1 MFDLNKFSTN
11 VALIDD
17 NGNEYTYA
25 EVLAETIK
33 ISDKIQDNALSI
45 CLCSNSVESIVGYV
59 SLLNNRTPVILLD
72 EGLSIDYVLKYINE
86 FNVNLLWVPK
96 YINVKGFKCIFKYLN
111 YHLLYFD
118 DSVEVDKELSI
129 LIPTSGSTGSKK
141 LVKLS
146 YQNIESNTNAIINY
160 LKLDS
165 KQITITTLPF
175 SYSFGMSIINT
186 LIKVGGKIVV
196 TKKSFFNKEFWILL
210 KNEKVNYISG
220 VPYTF
225 EILDKLRFYKLDLPY
240 IQKIT
245 QAGGNLS
252 IELKEKIYNYSKLNN
267 IEFYI
272 MYGQTEASP
281 RISFVDPE
289 KLPEKIKS
297 IGKAIPG
304 GNLYII
310 DKDDELIN
318 EPNITGEI
326 VYEGENVSTGYAFSY
341 EDIRNPVKNKNTILR
356 TGDLG
361 WMDIDGYFF
370 INGRK
375 NRYHKVFGNRI
386 NLDELEII
394 LNEKFTERNFLCTG
408 QENSINIF
416 VNNITEIDK
425 IRGYLKSHIDIN
437 PIAFK
442 FKEYKIIPRKSN
454 GKVDYIKLNSY

>member
-1 MFDLNKFSTN
+1 MFDLNKFSSN

-45 CLCSNSVESIVGYV
+45 CLCSNSVESIVGYI
-59 SLLNNRTPVILLD
+59 SLLNNRTPIILLD
-72 EGLSIDYVLKYINE
+72 EGLSIDYILKYINE
-86 FNVNLLWVPK
+86 FNVNLLWVPE

-111 YHLLYFD
+111 YHLLYFN

-146 YQNIESNTNAIINY
+146 YQNIESNTSAIINY

-165 KQITITTLPF
+165 KQTTITTLPF

-225 EILDKLRFYKLDLPY
+225 EILDKLRFYKLDLPQ

-272 MYGQTEASP
+272 MYGQ
-281 RISFVDPE
+281 
-289 KLPEKIKS
+289 
-297 IGKAIPG
+297 
-304 GNLYII
+304 
-310 DKDDELIN
+310 
-318 EPNITGEI
+318 
-326 VYEGENVSTGYAFSY
+326 
-341 EDIRNPVKNKNTILR
+341 
-356 TGDLG
+356 
-361 WMDIDGYFF
+361 
-370 INGRK
+370 
-375 NRYHKVFGNRI
+375 NRG
-386 NLDELEII
+386 
-394 LNEKFTERNFLCTG
+394 FTK
-408 QENSINIF
+408 NIF
-416 VNNITEIDK
+416 C
-425 IRGYLKSHIDIN
+425 
-437 PIAFK
+437 
-442 FKEYKIIPRKSN
+442 
-454 GKVDYIKLNSY
+454 